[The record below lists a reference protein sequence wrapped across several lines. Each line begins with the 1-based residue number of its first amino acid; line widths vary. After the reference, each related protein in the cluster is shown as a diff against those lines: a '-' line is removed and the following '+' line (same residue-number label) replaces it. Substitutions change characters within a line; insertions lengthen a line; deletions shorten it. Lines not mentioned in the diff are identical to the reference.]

1 MNDKNLQRGK
11 ESQFNSERAAEAGR
25 KSGEARRKKA
35 NMKMTAFNLL
45 NTPIKPG
52 KLIDIDD
59 LDHIEG
65 IDTENMTAAEKIVLV
80 AIKNAMKG
88 DWKAREWLSRVTDDK
103 AIQFIEVHND
113 PLEGLTFEQLV
124 KLAGLENREP

>member
-1 MNDKNLQRGK
+1 MNNKNLEHGK
-11 ESQFNSERAAEAGR
+11 KSRFNHERAAEAGR
-25 KSGEARRKKA
+25 KSGEARRRKA

-80 AIKNAMKG
+80 AIKNAIKG

-103 AIQFIEVHND
+103 AIQFIEIHND
-113 PLEGLTFEQLV
+113 PLEGLTFDQLER
-124 KLAGLENREP
+124 LSRLENKES